1 MLRCADGKML
11 HMTNKRFMLTIP
23 ADDYEAIRAAAFTH
37 GTQPAVEARNLL
49 LTQLRDTGTLTA
61 GPLPATTGP
70 AISGTGNLTAHP
82 VMDTCSAC
90 GQPML
95 VSRGG
100 ASPPALH
107 TCTAQ
112 TTATEDTT
120 EKNR

>member
-1 MLRCADGKML
+1 ML

-49 LTQLRDTGTLTA
+49 LTQLRASGGTGTLTA
-61 GPLPATTGP
+61 RGGTQGTA
-70 AISGTGNLTAHP
+70 AISGAGNLTAVTRHADHP
-82 VMDTCSAC
+82 APTGISASMPETCSAC

-100 ASPPALH
+100 ASAPALH
-107 TCTAQ
+107 TCT
-112 TTATEDTT
+112 E
-120 EKNR
+120 NR